1 MRQRALA
8 SSEID
13 FTYSTPDQSVA
24 QRSIIRAVERLG
36 GQRRLKR
43 LYFRY
48 LDDGSVQKEF
58 FQSAVDLLKLTIRCD
73 EAKLRGVPA
82 NEPVLFIA
90 NHPYGVL
97 DGIVLTWLARQA
109 RPDVKVLANHVL
121 CQAPDALSHLLP
133 IDFSGT
139 REATRVNVESRA
151 QAQHHLKTG
160 GAIGIFPAGGVAAS
174 EKPHRGPAV
183 DSIWHPFTA
192 RLIMKSRATVV
203 PIYFSGQNSRL
214 FQLASHLS
222 YTLRLS
228 LYFWE
233 TARRIG
239 SDLDVA
245 IGDPIPFSD
254 LEVYK
259 DRAAMMRELRRRTYS
274 LAATLQAPPQRLPS
288 FDREFTFPRH
298 IKF

>member
-1 MRQRALA
+1 MLQRAIT

-13 FTYSTPDQSVA
+13 FTYSTPEHSVA
-24 QRSIIRAVERLG
+24 RRSIIRVVEKLG
-36 GQRRLKR
+36 GQRQLKQ
-43 LYFRY
+43 LYHRY
-48 LDDGSVQKEF
+48 LDERNGSKEF
-58 FQSAVDLLKLTIRCD
+58 FQSAVDLLKLTIHYD
-73 EAKLRGVPA
+73 SAKLQGIPSDG
-82 NEPVLFIA
+82 PVLFIA

-121 CQAPDALSHLLP
+121 CQAPDAPDHLLP

-139 REATRVNVESRA
+139 REATRVNVDSRA
-151 QAQHHLKTG
+151 RAQRHLKAG
-160 GAIGIFPAGGVAAS
+160 GAIGIFPAGSVAAS
-174 EKPHRGPAV
+174 ERPHRGPAV
-183 DSIWHPFTA
+183 DSIWHPITA
-192 RLIMKSRATVV
+192 KLIMTSGASVV
-203 PIYFSGQNSRL
+203 PVYFSGQNSRL

-239 SDLDVA
+239 SHLDLA

-254 LEVYK
+254 LEPIK
-259 DRAAMMRELRRRTYS
+259 DRQALMRELRRRTYA
-274 LAATLQAPPQRLPS
+274 LASDLNARPDRLPP
-288 FDREFTFPRH
+288 FDREFEFPKH